1 MLKRTTAKINK
12 DLKGTNTAK
21 RNPPHTNKHKR
32 IREGDRSSKEGEI

>member
-21 RNPPHTNKHKR
+21 RNLLYINKH
-32 IREGDRSSKEGEI
+32 